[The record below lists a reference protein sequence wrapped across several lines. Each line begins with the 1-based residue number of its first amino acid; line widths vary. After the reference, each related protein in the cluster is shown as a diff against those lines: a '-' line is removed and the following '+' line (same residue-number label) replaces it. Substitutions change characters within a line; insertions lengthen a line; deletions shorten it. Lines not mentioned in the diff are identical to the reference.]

1 MASTYLITGASRGL
15 GAEFA
20 RQLRERGHVV
30 LAAVRDPEKA
40 GDVAHGGAKVVQLDV
55 DRPDTF
61 DAFARTLDVPVDV
74 LVNNAGIA
82 ASDASLQS
90 LASDTMERVFRTN
103 VFGPALLTR
112 ALFPLLR
119 RGRRKTVV
127 NVSSSLGSLASTTGG
142 FSYAYC
148 ASKAALNMLTVLMH
162 TELSADGFTIV
173 SLDPGWNRTDMGG
186 TAAPLAPS
194 VTVRSMVAILDRLG
208 PADSGKFLGY
218 DGEPRP
224 W

>member
-20 RQLRERGHVV
+20 RQLRERGH
-30 LAAVRDPEKA
+30 ASSPPCGSEKA
-40 GDVAHGGAKVVQLDV
+40 GDVARGGAKVVQLDV

-82 ASDASLQS
+82 AGDASLQS
-90 LASDTMERVFRTN
+90 VASDTMERVFRTN

-112 ALFPLLR
+112 ALMPFLR

-127 NVSSSLGSLASTTGG
+127 NVSSSLGSLASTAGDSPTRI
-142 FSYAYC
+142 AR
-148 ASKAALNMLTVLMH
+148 ASGAQHVDRAH
-162 TELSADGFTIV
+162 ACRASADGFTIV
-173 SLDPGWNRTDMGG
+173 SLDPGWNRTDMGDG
-186 TAAPLAPS
+186 GAARS
-194 VTVRSMVAILDRLG
+194 VDTVRSMVAILDRLG
-208 PADSGKFLGY
+208 PADSGRFLGH
-218 DGEPRP
+218 DDEPRP